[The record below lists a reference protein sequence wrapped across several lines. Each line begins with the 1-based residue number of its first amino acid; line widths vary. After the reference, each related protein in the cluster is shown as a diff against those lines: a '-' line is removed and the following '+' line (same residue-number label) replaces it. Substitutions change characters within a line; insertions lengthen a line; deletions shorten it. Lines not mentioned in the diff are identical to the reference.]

1 MRPKVAGETFFLR
14 RTIDQFCHIVDVGG
28 KNAGGVAVSLLRLH
42 TALNTLV
49 KGAAAH
55 DGKHRHQL
63 FHHHVGM
70 AFGNVAD
77 RSVTADRE
85 LNKIKEARWA
95 KALRNSRERLR
106 ILWVFFYTHSPV
118 SRP

>member
-1 MRPKVAGETFFLR
+1 MTFKKKQNIICYIAGAKCSE
-14 RTIDQFCHIVDVGG
+14 QV
-28 KNAGGVAVSLLRLH
+28 
-42 TALNTLV
+42 
-49 KGAAAH
+49 
-55 DGKHRHQL
+55 
-63 FHHHVGM
+63 
-70 AFGNVAD
+70 
-77 RSVTADRE
+77 RSVTAGRE